1 MDNYGLVAS
10 PGEANHSGVG
20 IGVGLRA
27 DAAGVHVNRV
37 FHGGPAHLCGRV
49 ARTPANGR
57 DAGLRRRATLAPAAP

>member
-27 DAAGVHVNRV
+27 DAVRVHVNRV
-37 FHGGPAHLCGRV
+37 IHGVAAHLCGL
-49 ARTPANGR
+49 G
-57 DAGLRRRATLAPAAP
+57 